1 MPVYDKLNEQEL
13 IELLTRSYQ
22 EQRRL
27 AAYGGSDQ
35 DIAASKL
42 QLFEILQELRSRKD
56 LWNSGEE
63 QKRDFLFSR
72 LSNESN
78 RGE

>member
-1 MPVYDKLNEQEL
+1 MPVYDKLTEQEL
-13 IELLTRSYQ
+13 IEQLTRSYQ

-27 AAYGGSDQ
+27 SISGGSEQ
-35 DIAASKL
+35 EIASCKL

-63 QKRDFLFSR
+63 QKRDLLFSR
-72 LSNESN
+72 FSNQGN

>member
-1 MPVYDKLNEQEL
+1 MPIYDKLTEQEL
-13 IELLTRSYQ
+13 VELLTRSYQ

-27 AAYGGSDQ
+27 ATYGGTDQ
-35 DIAASKL
+35 QLASCKL
-42 QLFEILQELRSRKD
+42 QLFEILQELKSRKD

-72 LSNESN
+72 YSDNDSRSE
-78 RGE
+78 